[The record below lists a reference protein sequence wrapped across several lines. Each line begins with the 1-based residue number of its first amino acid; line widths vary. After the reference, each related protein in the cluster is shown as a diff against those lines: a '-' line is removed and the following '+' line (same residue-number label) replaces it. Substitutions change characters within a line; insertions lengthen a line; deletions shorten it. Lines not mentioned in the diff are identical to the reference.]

1 MGDQAGLP
9 VKFTDE
15 EIERKVIDIVA
26 EQTMVDNK
34 VVTISSTPEELGIDS
49 LGLVEIVF
57 AIEENFDVSVPFN
70 ANDPST
76 SDFDIS
82 SVGAVVAAV
91 KKLIAEQHEA

>member
-1 MGDQAGLP
+1 M
-9 VKFTDE
+9 KFTDE

-26 EQTMVDNK
+26 EQSMVDNK
-34 VVTISSTPEELGIDS
+34 VVAISSTPEELGIDS

-76 SDFDIS
+76 SGFDITT
-82 SVGAVVAAV
+82 VGTVVDGV
-91 KKLIAEQHEA
+91 KKLIQEQHGA